1 MTGAPITLS
10 AVGSSNA
17 ITYTWIYSGIS
28 AEIIKSLKLI
38 ITDASQ
44 DTSNPKSGIYSY
56 VIDASGITSKT
67 FTVNG
72 LKNGDKYNAQLVGTR
87 KSNSVTSMPTTA
99 PSLPIFIA
107 NALDGGVNIQINNM
121 SGVKNVANTG
131 YSPITNVDIAIS
143 SDANI
148 ETYSFNPDS
157 SNNVSLDPSNN
168 MSFNILGLINGT
180 PYEVSVSV
188 DNTIGSSGFTQPQ
201 QTFTPLDTP
210 SPVKNLA
217 VYPNI
222 YLYAKGIDVS
232 SNINSSSNSI
242 FWNSPEDMDSLIN
255 NKTPIQ
261 SYTIVRDMYD
271 ASDAV
276 IPDSGLTTK
285 ILVDISG
292 NPLRIK
298 DASGNP
304 AETDISGNIYKYKHE
319 DTTCTVGKK
328 YRYTVY
334 ATNSNGAGP
343 FAFASGVAAT
353 RPLPPSIQVDP
364 SNASLFLILKD
375 SGVLNGLDVSG
386 NAKYILDI
394 SGNTEKGYGYFD
406 FSRNTFGYDTS
417 KNLIK
422 LNKIPTGAN
431 IDSASPLNVGG
442 NNLTNGTLYTLN
454 IQTVGYVNRVPIYSN
469 KLQLTSTPYTNPLDV
484 SGNTI
489 ALESFDASGVPLDK
503 KFQIFW
509 DTVTDLGGNKGTV
522 TYDVY
527 DASDN
532 KTNLTNIPQD
542 LSNNRLNGI
551 ISSIDSKPLVNGSL
565 YGFYIRTSVF
575 NTETKQ
581 TITSKSPVKEGRPY
595 AYPSSVENLQLLP
608 DPFKKNV
615 LQASWDHLEN
625 AATGGFKD
633 IRYKLVLTD
642 LSGNGHVDLSG
653 NEVDASG
660 NLFTHLKSSSI
671 IGKNPNLVPGNPYK
685 LTVWSEGILPDK
697 EGILPDK
704 VVSINSSKVAAI
716 PFLPPSAPRIV
727 AVSPMDGKIRITYDK
742 PADTNGIAL
751 TKYEIFNKIYNQNY
765 TDFENKAQYVYSTGI
780 SDASLSEIAIISK
793 YNEMFDGSSTAAITN
808 GTSYV
813 PCVRAV
819 GIVGGYTINGETLP
833 QITVNGQLSNVL
845 KSELD
850 VNDSID
856 FVIPNTAPSAPE
868 GLTATAGS
876 TRVTLSWTIDTENTE
891 YILFQDNE
899 VIDRFFSN
907 DSQSTPFTNLSYN
920 SNSQTL
926 SKEIGNLV
934 NGKMY
939 LFGVVAVNKSGIT
952 SIQSSIST
960 APYTTPDT
968 VENANFTIN
977 DKSLSLTWDAPK
989 NNGGADV
996 NGNSS
1001 LFYKVIIKTDLSGN
1015 DASNFDKY
1023 MTVSSTTTGLTTTAF
1038 TADKL
1043 VNGKQYAAE
1052 IIAYFQIG
1060 SNTTKLSSGS
1070 GKQLT
1075 NIIPNIPPQ
1084 DVSDVTA
1091 VASDRTVKLTWTN
1104 PTDTNLYPRT
1114 KITIER
1120 TGKDSNGVSLSP
1132 VKIADL
1138 SNNVVSYTDVSS
1150 NNLFNGNT
1158 YAYKI
1163 TSVTDKLT
1171 GQPSGVT
1178 SSSVTPFGIPIF
1190 IGMKEI
1196 SHGNM
1201 YELTLSKNGSNL
1213 THEVVI
1219 GIPKP
1224 ESNNQIQVITSELN
1238 NITYNNV
1245 ADNSTAI
1252 AANQITTLP
1261 ISFPSGVDVNALFIA
1276 INNGAGA
1283 KTAVF
1288 PSNTTAFDF
1297 IPKSNI

>member
-1 MTGAPITLS
+1 MSGAPIILS

-17 ITYTWIYSGIS
+17 ITYSWTYFGIS
-28 AEIIKSLKLI
+28 AENISGLKLI
-38 ITDASQ
+38 ITDQSQ
-44 DTSNPKSGIYSY
+44 DTSSTKSGIYSY
-56 VIDASGITSKT
+56 VIDASAIVSKT

-72 LKNGDKYNAQLVGTR
+72 LKNGDKYNAILVGNGV
-87 KSNSVTSMPTTA
+87 KSKSITSMPITT
-99 PSLPIFIA
+99 PSAPIFIA
-107 NALDGGVNIQINNM
+107 HALDGGVNIQINNM
-121 SGVKNVANTG
+121 SGVKNVVNTG

-143 SDANI
+143 CDDNI
-148 ETYSFNPDS
+148 NTYSFNPSLYDL

-168 MSFNILGLINGT
+168 MSFNIEDLSNGT

-188 DNTIGSSGFTQPQ
+188 DNTIGSSGYTKPQ

-210 SPVKNLA
+210 SPVKDLA

-222 YLYAKGIDVS
+222 YLYAKGIDAS

-242 FWNSPEDMDSLIN
+242 FWNSPEDMVSLIN

-271 ASDAV
+271 ASNAI
-276 IPDSGLTTK
+276 IPDSMLTTK
-285 ILVDISG
+285 ILVDVSG
-292 NPLRIK
+292 NPLLIK

-304 AETDISGNIYKYKHE
+304 VGKTIDNMNYKYKHE
-319 DTTCTVGKK
+319 DTTCIVGKK

-343 FAFASGVAAT
+343 IAFVSGVAAT
-353 RPLPPSIQVDP
+353 KPLPPSIVVDP
-364 SNASLFLILKD
+364 SYASLFLILKD

-386 NAKYILDI
+386 NAKYVLDI
-394 SGNTEKGYGYFD
+394 SGNTEKGYGYFY
-406 FSRNTFGYDTS
+406 FSTNTFGYDAS
-417 KNLIK
+417 KNSIK
-422 LNKIPTGAN
+422 LQKIPQGSTLATAIPLSN
-431 IDSASPLNVGG
+431 IG
-442 NNLTNGTLYTLN
+442 NNLINGTLYTLN
-454 IQTVGYVNRVPIYSN
+454 IQTVGYVNGTAIYSD

-489 ALESFDASGVPLDK
+489 RLDSFDAMGVPLDK

-509 DTVTDLGGNKGTV
+509 NKVTDLGGNKGTV

-542 LSNNRLNGI
+542 LSNNELKGTIN
-551 ISSIDSKPLVNGSL
+551 SIDSKPLVNGNL

-595 AYPSSVENLQLLP
+595 AYPLSVENLQLLP
-608 DPFKKNV
+608 DPFKKDV

-625 AATGGFKD
+625 ATTGGFKD
-633 IRYKLVLTD
+633 IKYKLVLTD
-642 LSGNGHVDLSG
+642 LSANTHVDLSG
-653 NEVDASG
+653 NGVDLSGNGVDLSG
-660 NLFTHLKSSSI
+660 NLFTTLKSASI
-671 IGKNPNLVPGNPYK
+671 IGKNPKLIPGNPYK
-685 LTVWSEGILPDK
+685 LTVWSEGILP
-697 EGILPDK
+697 GK
-704 VVSINSSKVAAI
+704 VISNNSSKIAAI
-716 PFLPPSAPRIV
+716 PFLPPSAPKIV

-742 PADTNGIAL
+742 PDQTNGIAL

-793 YNEMFDGSSTAAITN
+793 YNEMFDGSSIAAITN

-833 QITVNGQLSNVL
+833 QITVNGELSNVL
-845 KSELD
+845 KSELTNSD
-850 VNDSID
+850 ASIN

-868 GLTATAGS
+868 GLTATAGNG
-876 TRVTLSWTIDTENTE
+876 TVTLSWTIDTENKE

-899 VIDRFFSN
+899 VTNRFLSN
-907 DSQSTPFTNLSYN
+907 DSQSTPFTDLSYN

-926 SKEIGNLV
+926 SKEIRNLV

-939 LFGVVAVNKSGIT
+939 SFGLVAVNKTDIT

-960 APYTTPDT
+960 APYTTPDK
-968 VENANFTIN
+968 VENVNFTIN

-1001 LFYKVIIKTDLSGN
+1001 LFYKVNIKTDLSGN
-1015 DASNFDKY
+1015 DASIFNNY
-1023 MTVSSTTTGLTTTAF
+1023 MTVSSTTTGLTTKAF

-1043 VNGKQYAAE
+1043 VNGKPYAAE
-1052 IIAYFQIG
+1052 IIAYFNID
-1060 SNTTKLSSGS
+1060 SNSSKPSSGES
-1070 GKQLT
+1070 KQIT

-1084 DVSDVTA
+1084 DVSGITA
-1091 VASDRTVKLTWTN
+1091 VASDRTVKLTWKN
-1104 PTDTNLYPRT
+1104 PTDTLLYPRQ

-1120 TGKDSNGVSLSP
+1120 TGKDANGVSLLTYSE
-1132 VKIADL
+1132 DL
-1138 SNNVVSYTDVSS
+1138 SANVVSYTDVSS

-1158 YAYKI
+1158 YTYKI
-1163 TSVTDKLT
+1163 TSVTDKLV

-1190 IGMKEI
+1190 IGLKTI
-1196 SHGNM
+1196 SEGNM

-1213 THEVVI
+1213 TNEVVI

-1245 ADNSTAI
+1245 KSNI
-1252 AANQITTLP
+1252 HAANQITTLP
-1261 ISFPSGVDVNALFIA
+1261 ISFPSGVVVDALFIA

-1288 PSNTTAFDF
+1288 PSGTKAFDV
-1297 IPKSNI
+1297 IPN